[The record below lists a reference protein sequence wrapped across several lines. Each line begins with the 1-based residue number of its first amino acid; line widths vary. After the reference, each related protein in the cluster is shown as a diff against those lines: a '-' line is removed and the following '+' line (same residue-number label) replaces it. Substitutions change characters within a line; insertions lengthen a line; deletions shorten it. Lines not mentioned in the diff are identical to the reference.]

1 MTLHKGALALL
12 VMVAALGCGKKAD
25 ESGAGSAGKPVEPA
39 APATCPPGN
48 VVKDG
53 ACVVV
58 ITPEKVAAVQ
68 AQATR
73 LDDLAKFLDKVDDLA
88 APVELLNGFR
98 QLDEWKQLKA
108 KSDKLEI
115 VDKVVASLDDG
126 VKQLRAFKGSLGE
139 ASARLGNLKGE
150 LDRQLKETGA
160 AKKLEEVRAQISSQ
174 LRAAI
179 EPLAQ
184 QVQDTITKAIAPL
197 EQQLGDTADLVIGA
211 CAMAKLSGGGD
222 KLKTLCGQA
231 KDVFA
236 KATTYLA
243 DLKGKPAAL
252 YNELYKELQTQ
263 LGILVDTET
272 QKLLDAAQAKV
283 NDALKLPAAAGSGS
297 GSAH

>member
-1 MTLHKGALALL
+1 MFMHKGALAL
-12 VMVAALGCGKKAD
+12 VIVAAVGCGKKAGD
-25 ESGAGSAGKPVEPA
+25 SGSGSAEKPVEPP
-39 APATCPPGN
+39 PATCPAGN
-48 VVKDG
+48 VIVDG
-53 ACVVV
+53 KCTVV
-58 ITPEKVAAVQ
+58 ITPDKVAAVQ

-73 LDDLAKFLDKVDDLA
+73 LDDLAKFLDKIDDLA

-108 KSDKLEI
+108 KSDKLAI
-115 VDKVVASLDDG
+115 LDKVVESLDEG
-126 VKQLRAFKGSLGE
+126 VKQLRAFKGGLGE
-139 ASARLGNLKGE
+139 AAGRLGNLKTE
-150 LDRQLKETGA
+150 LERQLKETGA

-184 QVQDTITKAIAPL
+184 QVQDTISKALVPL
-197 EQQLGDTADLVIGA
+197 EQQRNDTADLVIGA

-236 KATTYLA
+236 KATAYVA

-252 YNELYKELQTQ
+252 YTTLTKELETQ
-263 LGILVDTET
+263 LGILVDTAT
-272 QKLLDAAQAKV
+272 TKLLDEAQVKV
-283 NDALKLPAAAGSGS
+283 NDALKLPAAGS
-297 GSAH
+297 GSAGSAH